1 MNTHKVSEIF
11 IGDGTA
17 FDANNTN
24 IAAVAN
30 QMDIVGGDMT
40 CLDPA
45 GNDTVVTQPTIYI
58 VNKLANGDI
67 KRSFPIKGTSLA
79 GLSCSRYK
87 PAAREVWGVG
97 YQRGYR
103 TEQNTTGTY
112 TAASGSIEVN
122 NSTLYELAIVFKWDK
137 QFYSERAETL
147 RISFTSAAA
156 ATQLSIA
163 TQITD
168 AINNSAFGSQP
179 SGIKVIKAVTVGDG
193 TGVYGLTGAS
203 NYGVEIWGL
212 DVNQFSNT
220 QYAFRQVR
228 FSVHVNDASGFGTT
242 TTCTETQ
249 AFKYGSGT
257 YAQIRTLEKKC
268 MGYEGGNINLRQWPV
283 PELDYSSTS
292 AYILSAAIA
301 ETVTGTISEDKVT
314 FSGTIAG
321 KLTAGDKVELGGVNY
336 EIKYFISTT
345 VAVLTSVLTAGLAAA
360 AVKLRM
366 KYDTVNIEFNDA
378 INGPTGVVAVA
389 NKSVVIAVP
398 AIDAGGAYNS
408 LSTAGTNLKAILDG
422 WMTTTPRAFANISI

>member
-1 MNTHKVSEIF
+1 MNNLNRVQNLF
-11 IGDGTA
+11 ISDGTA
-17 FDANNTN
+17 LPANNAALTTISAGD
-24 IAAVAN
+24 IAVIGQNMLALNPA
-30 QMDIVGGDMT
+30 GGDT
-40 CLDPA
+40 ITTEPSIYLTEGKTTTA
-45 GNDTVVTQPTIYI
+45 GDFYV
-58 VNKLANGDI
+58 
-67 KRSFPIKGTSLA
+67 KRSMKIDGA
-79 GLSCSRYK
+79 NVLSYSAKSYSADVRNTWTIGYDRK
-87 PAAREVWGVG
+87 AA
-97 YQRGYR
+97 
-103 TEQNTTGTY
+103 TGT
-112 TAASGSIEVN
+112 IEVN
-122 NSTLYELAIVFKWDK
+122 NDTNYNFSIRFKNDK
-137 QFYSERAETL
+137 WMYSERPEL
-147 RISFTSAAA
+147 FNVNFTSAVA

-163 TQITD
+163 TQIAG
-168 AINNSAFGSQP
+168 AINNGAFRTNVVA
-179 SGIKVIKAVTVGDG
+179 IVVGDG
-193 TGVYGLTGAS
+193 TGVYGLTAAS
-203 NYGVEIWGL
+203 NYGVEITSK
-212 DVNQFSNT
+212 DVNQFANT
-220 QYAFRQVR
+220 TYTPNQVY
-228 FSVHVNDASGFGTT
+228 FSVQVNDASGFGTT

-257 YAQIRTLEKKC
+257 YNQIRTLEKKC
-268 MGYEGGNINLRQWPV
+268 MGYEGGNINLRQWPI

-292 AYILSAAIA
+292 AYLLSSAIA

-345 VAVLTSVLTAGLAAA
+345 VAILTSVLTAGLVGA

-366 KYDTVNIEFNDA
+366 KYDTVVIEFNDA